1 LIQLKMSATGTC
13 HSHCCFEEMAMTATT
28 VIMLAT
34 VVSLFAVFAAGLAW
48 AQPHARQ
55 LSAAPAETRRPK
67 QRPF

>member
-1 LIQLKMSATGTC
+1 V
-13 HSHCCFEEMAMTATT
+13 TATT

-55 LSAAPAETRRPK
+55 LSAAPAEARRPK